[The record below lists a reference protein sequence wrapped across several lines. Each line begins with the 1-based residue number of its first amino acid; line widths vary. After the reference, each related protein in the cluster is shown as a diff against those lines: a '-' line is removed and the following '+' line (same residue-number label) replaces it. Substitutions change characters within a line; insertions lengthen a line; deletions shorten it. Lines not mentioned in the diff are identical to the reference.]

1 MAKEKKEGTGK
12 EVSRVERM
20 PRMMSPFEEMDRL
33 MENFFPE
40 GWMRPFRWPSPA
52 MAGRLQERMPLVD
65 VIERDEEIVMRAELP
80 GIKKEDI
87 DISVTDNSV
96 SISATRAEEKE
107 EEHGEYYRREISRGT
122 VSRTV
127 ALPANIDSEKAEA
140 TFKEGV
146 LELKLPKVERSKR
159 RSIEVH

>member
-1 MAKEKKEGTGK
+1 MAKEKKEGAGK

-33 MENFFPE
+33 MESFFPE

-52 MAGRLQERMPLVD
+52 VAGRMQERMPLVD
-65 VIERDEEIVMRAELP
+65 IIERDEDILMKAELP
-80 GIKKEDI
+80 GIKKEDL

-96 SISATRAEEKE
+96 SISATKSEEKE
-107 EEHGEYYRREISRGT
+107 EKRGEYYRREISRGMI
-122 VSRTV
+122 SRTV
-127 ALPANIDSEKAEA
+127 ALPANIDSEKVEA
-140 TFKEGV
+140 TFKDGV
-146 LELKLPKVERSKR
+146 LELTLPKVERSKR